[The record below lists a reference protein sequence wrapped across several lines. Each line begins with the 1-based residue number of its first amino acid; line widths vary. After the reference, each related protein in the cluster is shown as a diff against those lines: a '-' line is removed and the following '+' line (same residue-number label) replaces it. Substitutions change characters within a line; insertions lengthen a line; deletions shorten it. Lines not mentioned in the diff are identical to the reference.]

1 MIDYGFYV
9 KLLILAALL
18 FIFIYYLIKQY
29 IEKQKKHKR
38 RKAFISSNMVAV
50 DNMSGID
57 FEHYL
62 EALFHKRGYHSI
74 VTKGSHDFGADL
86 IMKSDR
92 KKIVIQA
99 KRSKTKISVKAVM
112 EIYAAKAYYRADEA
126 YVFTNSYYTKSAK
139 ELAEATGVYLCDR
152 EDIIKMR
159 NKIS

>member
-9 KLLILAALL
+9 KLLILVTLL
-18 FIFIYYLIKQY
+18 FLFISYLLKQY

-38 RKAFISSNMVAV
+38 RKAFISSNMAAV
-50 DNMSGID
+50 DSMSGLE
-57 FEHYL
+57 FEYYL
-62 EALFHKRGYHSI
+62 EALFHKKGYRSM

-86 IMKSDR
+86 IMKSDQ

-99 KRSKTKISVKAVM
+99 KRSKTRVGVKAVM

-126 YVFTNSYYTKSAK
+126 YVFTNAYYTKSAK

-152 EDIIKMR
+152 EDIIKIR